1 MGKKNEI
8 HVCPKCKSIKP
19 KKLVAKL
26 EELDPEA
33 KIKVGC
39 MSYCEPCKR
48 SALLC
53 VNGRYLTAPTQEELL
68 EKAKPFLK

>member
-1 MGKKNEI
+1 MARRNELY
-8 HVCPKCKSIKP
+8 VCPKCKHINA
-19 KKLVAKL
+19 KKLVKELA
-26 EELDPEA
+26 ELDPNAE
-33 KIKVGC
+33 IKVGC